1 MAGHTRQLDP
11 TRPVTLVCN
20 AQWDQVSSPA
30 TQRGH
35 VSRVTCQDH
44 ASQHFD
50 IVAINRYYAWYS
62 DPGHTEVIAQ
72 KLYSDLAN
80 WRRARG
86 GRGTQRLAHC
96 LQCHLLQAS
105 WSC

>member
-1 MAGHTRQLDP
+1 MPPCAGEYFKQVAGRTRELDP

-20 AQWDQVSSPA
+20 AQWDQVSSA
-30 TQRGH
+30 GTQWGH

-86 GRGTQRLAHC
+86 GRGT
-96 LQCHLLQAS
+96 
-105 WSC
+105 